1 MLCQATLRIGA
12 AQLLYLDTPSYAVLK
27 ETVEV
32 LKMHPKIKVA

>member
-1 MLCQATLRIGA
+1 MGA

-32 LKMHPKIKVA
+32 LRMHPKIEIA